1 MPACRTAMVRRTQV
15 PRWKNQEA
23 GCTGGQQ
30 QDSDAF
36 PAVHIEAF
44 AALGLG
50 EEELKGL
57 CREEWRG

>member
-1 MPACRTAMVRRTQV
+1 MEE
-15 PRWKNQEA
+15 QEA
-23 GCTGGQQ
+23 GRTGGQQ